1 MSISNLPGTAG
12 LDIVASASA
21 SKVAFE
27 EKLDPG
33 IADIVFTTKT
43 GSYKARW
50 ADIDVGAGAADIL
63 VSIVIPWTN
72 AELDARGLCATLVGP
87 DAAGIVAGQDLELRR
102 IATITAPTPET
113 SKVEFVIHST
123 AGGNNISTTVRF
135 SIC

>member
-33 IADIVFTTKT
+33 IGDIVFTTKT

-50 ADIDVGAGAADIL
+50 ADIDLGAGDADIL
-63 VSIVIPWTN
+63 VSIIIPWTN
-72 AELDARGLCATLVGP
+72 DELDARGLCATLVGP
-87 DAAGIVAGQDLELRR
+87 DATAGTEGQDLELRR

-123 AGGNNISTTVRF
+123 AGGDNIDTTVRF